1 MCLLSYDEIILQYED
16 VKIQI
21 QELSDSLDCMNYE
34 YEFSDSCQS
43 VDAVLKDYLKST
55 DKSISCLTR
64 INTNLDLEESDLNYC
79 VEAMNEEKLVIKDF
93 YNKTEWYCNI
103 DCNNELEAPEYN
115 LATFQAYL
123 NNIK

>member
-1 MCLLSYDEIILQYED
+1 
-16 VKIQI
+16 
-21 QELSDSLDCMNYE
+21 MNYE

-55 DKSISCLTR
+55 DKSISCFTR

-93 YNKTEWYCNI
+93 YNKTE
-103 DCNNELEAPEYN
+103 
-115 LATFQAYL
+115 
-123 NNIK
+123 